1 MSYELIVE
9 SDKIRSVSDLPTDD
23 TQTDPLRRLVNH
35 WRQLANS
42 MSSTGQP
49 SCLFAGAAV
58 YELADQL
65 TALLNEG
72 EVAKRRDFK
81 IEDYSVLG
89 LNEPTKW

>member
-1 MSYELIVE
+1 MSGYELIVE

-35 WRQLANS
+35 WRQMANS
-42 MSSTGQP
+42 MSATGKA

-65 TALLNEG
+65 TALLNE
-72 EVAKRRDFK
+72 AQASK
-81 IEDYSVLG
+81 
-89 LNEPTKW
+89 P